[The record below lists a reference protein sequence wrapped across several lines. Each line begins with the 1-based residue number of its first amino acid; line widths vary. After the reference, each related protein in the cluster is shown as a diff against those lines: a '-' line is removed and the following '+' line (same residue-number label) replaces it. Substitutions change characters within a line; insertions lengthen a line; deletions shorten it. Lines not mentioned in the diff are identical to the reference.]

1 MQGIITHVRSHSAHA
16 FYLVVILFYL
26 VVLVISYKKW
36 PSLGEQFPVFWRFFV
51 EHPNSFRL
59 ALTNEKTPRTLGKF

>member
-26 VVLVISYKKW
+26 VVLVISYKK
-36 PSLGEQFPVFWRFFV
+36 
-51 EHPNSFRL
+51 
-59 ALTNEKTPRTLGKF
+59 